1 MLSIFCEWVYEVAL
15 YHTYDMEN
23 QKIQSLLS
31 GIFMATGGILGIDFR
46 GKQLKNDGNL

>member
-23 QKIQSLLS
+23 QKKQSLLS
-31 GIFMATGGILGIDFR
+31 GIVMAIGGLLGIDFSL
-46 GKQLKNDGNL
+46 KQLR